1 MAEHDGDWWEYLL
14 LEFQREFADRWV
26 VHEKLGQG
34 NSAAVFR
41 VESATDGQAALKVYK
56 SLFFSGPNEVAERYR
71 ISLHEKLKGH
81 TCDSLVKI
89 LEVGYIAD
97 SAYVLME
104 YIPWSALD
112 SVLGAV
118 PVDAIPSIIADVA
131 KAAKWLDER
140 SLAHRD
146 IKPANILV
154 APDFRSSKLVDLGVM
169 RESNTQ
175 APDMSDQGARRPF
188 VATAQYSSPEYLFR
202 LHEPS
207 SELWRGLSIYQLG
220 AVLHDLLVGKPLFH
234 DEVLTENRYVL
245 AMAVYR
251 KTPVIPA
258 GVFPAQWAAVA
269 KRALGKDLSIRL
281 QSVGWD
287 DFANLGVF
295 DLKLARERLGLDR
308 AADTGL
314 LENVATQKEQ
324 ARLLLKSIAHQ
335 LRDALAHRLRGEGYQ
350 RVRWIDGVENCVW
363 LGISVPNF
371 ASYQLSVKLELGLEA
386 GVLSVN
392 FAMLLAK
399 DARCECDCK
408 DLLWQGNLESFSV
421 DLSAELV
428 PLISEVVLKG
438 LSQSYDQA
446 TIGIDDNRL
455 PMLIGEVS

>member
-1 MAEHDGDWWEYLL
+1 MTEHDRDWWEYLL
-14 LEFQREFADRWV
+14 LEFQREFSDRWV

-41 VESATDGQAALKVYK
+41 VESTAGDQAALKVYK
-56 SLFFSGPNEVAERYR
+56 SSFFRGANEVAERYR

-81 TCDSLVKI
+81 DCGSLVKI

-104 YIPWSALD
+104 YIPWPALD

-118 PVDAIPSIIADVA
+118 PVNVIPVIIANVTQ
-131 KAAKWLDER
+131 AAKWLDDR
-140 SLAHRD
+140 ALAHRD

-154 APDFRSSKLVDLGVM
+154 APDFSSAKLVDLGVM

-175 APDMSDQGARRPF
+175 APDMSDQGNRRPF

-207 SELWRGLSIYQLG
+207 PSLWRGLSIYQLG
-220 AVLHDLLVGKPLFH
+220 AVLHDLLVGKPLFY

-251 KTPVIPA
+251 KTPAIQGGA
-258 GVFPAQWAAVA
+258 FPAQWAAVA

-287 DFANLGVF
+287 DFTNLGVF

-308 AADTGL
+308 AVDAGI
-314 LENVATQKEQ
+314 LENAATRREQ
-324 ARLLLKSIAHQ
+324 ARLLLKGIATQ
-335 LRDALAHRLRGEGYQ
+335 LRDVLAHRLRSEGYQ
-350 RVRWIDGVENCVW
+350 RLRWIDDIENCVW
-363 LGISVPNF
+363 LGIAVPKF
-371 ASYQLSVKLELGLEA
+371 DSYQFSVKLELEIDA
-386 GVLSVN
+386 GVISIN
-392 FAMLLAK
+392 YSMLLAK
-399 DARCECDCK
+399 DARCDCNGK
-408 DLLWQGNLESFSV
+408 NLLWQGTLESFSV
-421 DLSAELV
+421 DLASELV

-438 LSQSYDQA
+438 LSQSYDQV
-446 TIGIDDNRL
+446 TVGIDDNLL
-455 PMLIGEVS
+455 PMSIGELS